1 MQYCALICPSIMLT
15 DLENADT
22 AHFAVEAS
30 ESHESRAF
38 TPERIRGSPF
48 VIIFRGAELRWPTLG
63 AGIVEAR
70 STNANEICCFLPVGI
85 Q

>member
-1 MQYCALICPSIMLT
+1 MPT

-30 ESHESRAF
+30 ESHESGAF

-48 VIIFRGAELRWPTLG
+48 VIIFGGAD
-63 AGIVEAR
+63 
-70 STNANEICCFLPVGI
+70 SC
-85 Q
+85 